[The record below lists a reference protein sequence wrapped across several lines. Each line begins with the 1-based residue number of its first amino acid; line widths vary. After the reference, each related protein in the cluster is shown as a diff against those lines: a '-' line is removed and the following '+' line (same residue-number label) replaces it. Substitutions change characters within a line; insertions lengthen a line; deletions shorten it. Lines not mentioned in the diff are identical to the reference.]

1 MRSELMRRGRLEM
14 IIGPMYS
21 GKTEEMIRRITR
33 RNIAKQNGLI
43 LKPSMETR
51 DGKFLKSRSGM
62 ILEAI
67 PVKDSSEVL
76 DLVKKGR
83 YDYVALDE
91 IQFFDDGIVD
101 VIEEIV
107 NMGVSVI
114 GSGLNLD
121 FKGEPFNNVSRLA
134 MKADELTLLKAVCV
148 ICGRDATRT
157 QRLVMVNGEWRPAS
171 KKDSTILVEGSME
184 NVRYEPRCRDCW
196 VIEE

>member
-1 MRSELMRRGRLEM
+1 MKHGRLEM

-33 RNIAKQNGLI
+33 RNIARQKGLI
-43 LKPSMETR
+43 LKPAIETR
-51 DGKFLKSRSGM
+51 DGEFLRSRSGM
-62 ILEAI
+62 TLKAT
-67 PVKDSSEVL
+67 PVRDSSEIL
-76 DLVKKGR
+76 DLVEKGE
-83 YDYVALDE
+83 YDFVALDE

-101 VIEEIV
+101 VIEKIIE
-107 NMGVSVI
+107 MGISVI

-121 FKGEPFNNVSRLA
+121 FKGEPFENVSRLA

-157 QRLVMVNGEWRPAS
+157 QRLVMINGEWRPAS
-171 KKDSTILVEGSME
+171 KKDSTILVEGSIE

-196 VIEE
+196 VIED

>member
-1 MRSELMRRGRLEM
+1 M

-33 RNIAKQNGLI
+33 RNIAKQKGLI
-43 LKPSMETR
+43 LKPAMETR
-51 DGKFLKSRSGM
+51 DGEFLRSRSGM
-62 ILEAI
+62 VLKAI
-67 PVKDSSEVL
+67 PVKNSSEIL
-76 DLVKKGR
+76 ELVKKDR

-91 IQFFDDGIVD
+91 IQFFDDGIVN
-101 VIEEIV
+101 VIEKV
-107 NMGVSVI
+107 LDMGINVI

-121 FKGEPFNNVSRLA
+121 FKGEPFENVSRLA

-157 QRLVMVNGEWRPAS
+157 QRLVMVNGKWRPAS
-171 KKDSTILVEGSME
+171 RKDSTILVEGSIE

-196 VIEE
+196 VIED